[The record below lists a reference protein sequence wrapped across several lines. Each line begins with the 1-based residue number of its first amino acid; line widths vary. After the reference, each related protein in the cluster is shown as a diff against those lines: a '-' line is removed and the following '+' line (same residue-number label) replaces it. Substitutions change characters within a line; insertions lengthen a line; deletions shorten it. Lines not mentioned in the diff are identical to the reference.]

1 MIIPEPRRQPRLGYR
16 RATGALVDRLRHLFY
31 TDTGVPIRTE
41 PCVTDRTHLMEE
53 RRPDPDA
60 LLKRVQAET
69 IQQTR
74 GKLKVFFGAT
84 AGVGKTYAM
93 LGAAHEQQ
101 DDGVDVVIG
110 WVETHGRE
118 ETEALLEGLTILP
131 PRVVEHRGT
140 SLREFDLDAAL
151 ARRPQL
157 MLMDEL
163 AHTNAPGSRHPKR
176 WQDVIELLKS
186 GINVYTTVNVQHLE
200 CLNDT
205 VAQIT
210 GVRVSETV
218 PDSVL
223 EQADDVELIDLPP
236 DDLLQRLKDGKVYV
250 PEQAQQALQNFFRKG
265 NLIALREMALRRTA
279 ERVDQQME
287 VYRRDH
293 AVVRTWA
300 AAETIMV
307 CVNMKPRGPRLVRA
321 ARTMATGLHAKWIAV
336 YVQTPRHLHM
346 PQADRDRVNQTLRLA
361 ELLGAETVVLSGA
374 HVAQELL
381 AYARTRNAT
390 KIIAGKPVRAR
401 WKEWV
406 FGSVVAEL
414 VRQSGDIDIYV
425 ITGEAGESRPLT
437 TQAVQRNSE
446 WSSYGLGL
454 VGVGLSTAVAWLM
467 FPYFG
472 LANLI
477 MVYLLGVVLV
487 AGWYG
492 RGPSVLASVLSVAAF
507 DFFFVP
513 PYLSFAVSDIQY
525 LLTFAVMLVVA
536 LTISG
541 LAVRTR
547 QQAELARHQERRTAV
562 LYALSRD
569 LATHR
574 GTGVL
579 VQLAGKHLR
588 EVFDGQVA
596 IFLADV
602 DKRVQLQRGELLHFE
617 FDPKESGVA
626 QWVFEHNER
635 AGPGTDTLPGASALY
650 LPLVGSAGS
659 IGVVAVRPTESNRLS
674 DPDQLHLLESLVNQ
688 VALAIERTHLSE
700 EAQQAH
706 VRAETER
713 MRNAILSSVSHDLRT
728 PLATITGAA
737 SSLLDKEGPI
747 DPAARLELA
756 RSIHREAGR
765 LDRLLKNLLDMM
777 RIEAGAVQLSKEW
790 HPVDEVVGA
799 ALARLEGRLDD
810 HVILTSFP
818 GDLPL
823 VLVDGVLLEQV
834 LINLVENALKYAPAG
849 SAIDLSAS
857 AGDQEV
863 IVEVADR
870 GPGLSPGEERRI
882 FEKFYRAQPARERGV
897 GLGLTICRGIIEAHG
912 GRIWAENRPGGGAVF
927 RFAIPLPDRQ
937 PSVESE
943 RPDAQPA

>member
-1 MIIPEPRRQPRLGYR
+1 
-16 RATGALVDRLRHLFY
+16 
-31 TDTGVPIRTE
+31 
-41 PCVTDRTHLMEE
+41 MED
-53 RRPDPDA
+53 RRPDPDV
-60 LLKRVQAET
+60 LLKRVQAAEAE
-69 IQQTR
+69 QAR

-93 LGAAHEQQ
+93 LQAAHEQRPE
-101 DDGVDVVIG
+101 GVDVVIG
-110 WVETHGRE
+110 WVETHGRT
-118 ETEALLEGLTILP
+118 ETEALLEGLPILP

-140 SLREFDLDAAL
+140 TLREFDLDAAL

-157 MLMDEL
+157 ILMDEL

-176 WQDVIELLKS
+176 WQDVKELLKA

-200 CLNDT
+200 CLNDV

-236 DDLLQRLKDGKVYV
+236 DDLLQRLKDGKVYM
-250 PEQAQQALQNFFRKG
+250 PEQAQHAIQNFFRKG
-265 NLIALREMALRRTA
+265 NLIALRELALRRTA

-293 AVVRTWA
+293 AVVRTWP

-336 YVQTPRHLHM
+336 YVQTPRHLRM
-346 PQADRDRVNQTLRLA
+346 PQGDRDRVNQTLRLA

-374 HVAQELL
+374 NVAQELL
-381 AYARTRNAT
+381 SYARTRNVA
-390 KIIAGKPVRAR
+390 KIIVGKPVRAR

-414 VRQSGDIDIYV
+414 VQQSGETDIYV
-425 ITGEAGESRPLT
+425 ITGEAGESRPLA
-437 TQAVQRNSE
+437 TQVVKRSSE
-446 WSSYGLGL
+446 WSSYGLSV
-454 VGVGLSTAVAWLM
+454 VGVALSTAVAWLM
-467 FPYFG
+467 FPYFSV
-472 LANLI
+472 ANLI
-477 MVYLLGVVLV
+477 MVYLMGVVLV
-487 AGWYG
+487 AIRYG

-513 PYLSFAVSDIQY
+513 PYLSFAVSDIEY
-525 LLTFAVMLVVA
+525 LLTFVVMLVVA

-541 LAVRTR
+541 LAVRTK

-574 GTGVL
+574 GTGL
-579 VQLAGKHLR
+579 LTQLAAKHLR

-596 IFLADV
+596 MFLSDA
-602 DKRVQLQRGELLHFE
+602 DKRVQLQRGEQLHFE

-635 AGPGTDTLPGASALY
+635 AGLGTDTLAGASALY
-650 LPLVGSAGS
+650 LPLVGSAGP
-659 IGVVAVRPTESNRLS
+659 IGVVAVRPAESSRLL
-674 DPDQLHLLESLVNQ
+674 DPDQLLLLESLVNQ
-688 VALAIERTHLSE
+688 VALAIERTRLAE

-706 VRAETER
+706 VRVETER

-737 SSLLDKEGPI
+737 SSLLDERGHLE
-747 DPAARLELA
+747 PAARLELA
-756 RSIHREAGR
+756 RSIYRESDR

-777 RIEAGAVQLSKEW
+777 RIEAGAVHLNKEW

-799 ALARLEGRLDD
+799 ALARLEGRLRD
-810 HVILTSFP
+810 HTVNTAFP
-818 GDLPL
+818 ADLPL

-834 LINLVENALKYAPAG
+834 MINLVENAVKYAPSG
-849 SAIDLSAS
+849 SEIDLSAS
-857 AGDQEV
+857 VSDHGV
-863 IVEVADR
+863 VVEVADR
-870 GPGLSPGEERRI
+870 GPGIPVGEEARI
-882 FEKFYRAQPARERGV
+882 FDKFYRAKPAREGGV

-912 GRIWAENRPGGGAVF
+912 GRIWAENRRGGGAVF
-927 RFAIPLPDRQ
+927 RFAIPLLERQ

-943 RPDAQPA
+943 QTEAKRA